1 MSSTLIVLDTETAT
15 ARGTPHLL
23 ELGALRIE
31 GEEVVDRFESL
42 VRPQI
47 PIDEDARRVHGIG
60 EADVRYAPPAALVI
74 DRFLEWLGPAHVFAG
89 HNGRFDLHVLAF
101 ECLRAERC
109 LPDGT
114 LLDTLR
120 LARRAFPDSPD
131 HKLDTLCR
139 WLAIEGE
146 RRHRAMPDAEA
157 CWQVLRACLARFR
170 EREPAA
176 DLSWTA
182 LAERGGQPIQT
193 QAAIPAAPRL
203 APRLCELEQACR
215 EKRRVVLVYGEE
227 PALSRMTVL
236 PRILFQHDRK
246 GYLEAQC
253 TRSGLLKTYRLDR
266 IHEVV
271 TSGGD

>member
-1 MSSTLIVLDTETAT
+1 MPATLIVLDTETAT

-60 EADVRYAPPAALVI
+60 EADVRNAPAAAVVI
-74 DRFLEWLGPAHVFAG
+74 ESFLAWMGPAEIFAG

-101 ECLRAERC
+101 ECMRAERK

-120 LARRAFPDSPD
+120 VARHAFPKSPD

-139 WLAIEGE
+139 LLGIGS
-146 RRHRAMPDAEA
+146 RRHRAMSDAEA
-157 CWQVLRACLARFR
+157 CWQVLRACLACFR

-176 DLSWTA
+176 DHSWAA
-182 LAERGGQPIQT
+182 LAERGGQPIKT
-193 QAAIPAAPRL
+193 QAAIPCAPRL
-203 APRLCELEQACR
+203 APRLSELEQACR
-215 EKRRVVLVYGEE
+215 DKRRVVLVYGEE
-227 PALSRMTVL
+227 SATSRVTVQ
-236 PRILFQHDRK
+236 PRLLFQHDRK
-246 GYLEAQC
+246 GYLEALC
-253 TRSGLLKTYRLDR
+253 ARSGMLKTYRLDR

-271 TSGGD
+271 RSGGD